1 LGFIEQH
8 RQQPFFCY
16 LAFNTPHTPLQVPD
30 RFYDKFKHADLKM
43 RHTGSPPEDIEFTR
57 AALAMCE
64 NIDWNVG
71 RVLDKLHQLQ
81 LADNTVVLY
90 FADNGPNS
98 WRWNGGMRGRKGS
111 TDEGGVRSPL
121 LVRWPGHIPAQTRV
135 TQIAGAIDL
144 LPTLA
149 ELAGV
154 SIEGGK
160 PLDGVSVAP
169 LLRGNAANWP
179 ERLIFSYWGHKVS
192 VRSQQY
198 RLDAAGKLYD
208 MTQDPGQTTD
218 VAGKQ
223 PDVAAKLR
231 AAVERWRSD
240 VLSELTEEALPFTV
254 GYRAFPLTQL
264 PARDGIEH
272 GSVQRSSKAPNCS
285 FFTHWTSPQDS
296 ITWDIEVATAGR
308 YEAVVYY
315 TCRAADVGSQVEL
328 SFAGNR
334 VEAKVIE
341 AHDPPLVGAADD
353 RVPRKGESYVKDFK
367 PMRLGEIHL
376 DSGRGQLTLRAP
388 QVAGK
393 QVMDVRSIY
402 LKLLD

>member
-1 LGFIEQH
+1 
-8 RQQPFFCY
+8 
-16 LAFNTPHTPLQVPD
+16 
-30 RFYDKFKHADLKM
+30 DKFEHADLKM
-43 RHTGSPPEDIEFTR
+43 RYTGSQPEDIEFTR
-57 AALAMCE
+57 AVLAMCE

-71 RVLDKLHQLQ
+71 RVLDKLDQLH
-81 LADNTVVLY
+81 LADNTIVVY

-111 TDEGGVRSPL
+111 VDEGGVRSPL
-121 LVRWPGHIPAQTRV
+121 LVRWPKHVPPKTRV

-154 SIEGGK
+154 STAGGK

-169 LLRGNAANWP
+169 LLLGSVANWP
-179 ERLIFSYWGHKVS
+179 QRLIYSYWGHKVS

-208 MTQDPGQTTD
+208 MTQNPGQETD
-218 VAGKQ
+218 VAAGH
-223 PDVAAKLR
+223 PDMAAKLK

-240 VLSELTEEALPFTV
+240 VLSELTEEVAPFTV

-264 PARDGIEH
+264 PARDGVAH
-272 GSVQRSSKAPNCS
+272 GKIQRSAKAPNCS
-285 FFTHWTSPQDS
+285 FFTHWTSPRDS
-296 ITWDIEVATAGR
+296 ITWDIDVATAGR

-315 TCRAADVGSQVEL
+315 ACSQADLGSQIEL
-328 SFAGNR
+328 SFGGHR
-334 VEAKVIE
+334 VAARVTKLS
-341 AHDPPLVGAADD
+341 DPPLIGAADD

-376 DSGRGQLTLRAP
+376 DRGRGPLTLRAS
-388 QVAGK
+388 QVAGE